1 MSEQAHQQVTQRRPL
16 IDVNR
21 VTRRFCSSLLI
32 FEAIIFILAVP
43 VATAVTGVR
52 VGPGWAV
59 GGGLA
64 VLAFVLCGFLRH
76 RWAYYV
82 GTALQIVAIAAGV
95 VVPVMY
101 FLGVVFAGL
110 WAAALWCGRIA
121 HPHER

>member
-1 MSEQAHQQVTQRRPL
+1 MSQQAARRPL

-43 VATAVTGVR
+43 VATAVTGVDL
-52 VGPGWAV
+52 GPGWAV

-64 VLAFVLCGFLRH
+64 LLAFVLCGFLRH
-76 RWAYYV
+76 RWAYYL
-82 GTALQIVAIAAGV
+82 GSALQLVTIAAGV

-101 FLGVVFAGL
+101 FLGVVFAVL
-110 WAAALWCGRIA
+110 WAVALWCGRIA
-121 HPHER
+121 HQHER